1 MNWEELSILSV
12 FCFLETDIKEQ
23 QKYEKRKQTSV
34 DNKVN
39 NLHHVLY
46 QV

>member
-12 FCFLETDIKEQ
+12 FCSAIKEQ
-23 QKYEKRKQTSV
+23 QKYEMRKQTSV

-39 NLHHVLY
+39 NLHHDLY